1 MKPTLYKTYRNSNLN
16 HQEIKIMATRKTPKR
31 KAATKAAPKAAGQ
44 AAKGLVSSLAK
55 SWKEISAMQIDF
67 AQENADEYFATL
79 RKMADAKNPQESMA
93 VYGRFTVD
101 AVKRQVAQTREIGSV
116 VSNVQKDVAGRLAK
130 LRPGS
135 KS

>member
-1 MKPTLYKTYRNSNLN
+1 MAPKKT
-16 HQEIKIMATRKTPKR
+16 TKR
-31 KAATKAAPKAAGQ
+31 KAAKKAAPKATTGQ

-79 RKMADAKNPQESMA
+79 RQMADAKNPQESMA
-93 VYGRFTVD
+93 IYGRFTVD

-116 VSNVQKDVAGRLAK
+116 MSGVQKDVAGRLAK
-130 LRPGS
+130 MRPGS